1 MHVTASVSSFFSSPE
16 SLLLI
21 TILLIGGLLFLKG
34 LLGMRVY
41 KKFIVDAVE
50 TVLYFNLLAFAA
62 LSMYDQKSNIVKQT
76 AVSYVSVVITFIL
89 LAGSIVYHVFLL
101 IKKKKRNNIHLNTL
115 EDQNAKFPSQSEST
129 KSEITQ
135 SVVEI
140 PKPMI

>member
-1 MHVTASVSSFFSSPE
+1 MHITASVSSVFSSPE

-21 TILLIGGLLFLKG
+21 TILLIGGILFLKG

-41 KKFIVDAVE
+41 KKHIVDAVE

-62 LSMYDQKSNIVKQT
+62 LTLYDQKSNIVKQT
-76 AVSYVSVVITFIL
+76 AVAYVSVMTTFIL

-101 IKKKKRNNIHLNTL
+101 VKRKKSKVYLNTS
-115 EDQNAKFPSQSEST
+115 DQNAKRSSQNET
-129 KSEITQ
+129 TTSEITQ